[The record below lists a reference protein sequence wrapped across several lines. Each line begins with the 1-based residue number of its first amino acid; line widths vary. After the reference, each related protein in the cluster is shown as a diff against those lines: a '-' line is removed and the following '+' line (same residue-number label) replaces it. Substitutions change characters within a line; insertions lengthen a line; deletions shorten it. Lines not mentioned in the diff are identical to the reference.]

1 MLKNDKKIKI
11 SVGTSRKALLWQ
23 QQELAWSEFVE
34 RLSRPQRTQETIVQY
49 KAMTKPDQ
57 DALKDVGGFVGGV
70 LRNGRRR
77 NENAGERCLITLDAD
92 SIAPG
97 GTQGVVNAVDGLGCA
112 YAIYST
118 RKHEGAGPRLR
129 IIVPLDV
136 PAAPEEYEP
145 IARKL
150 AGFIGMQIFDP
161 TTFEPVRLMYWP
173 SCSTDSEYIFL
184 YGDKPFLSKDGMLA
198 LYQDWR
204 DVTQWP
210 EVPGA
215 AKLRERS
222 AKKQGS
228 PLEKAGIVGAFC
240 RTYNVLQAVEEFI
253 PGIYEACG
261 DGRLTYTGGS
271 TVGGAVLYDDAN
283 FLYSHHATD
292 PAGGRLCNS
301 FDLIRLHRF
310 HEEDEEAKP
319 DTPVTQLPSFKAM
332 CGFAMS
338 LEPVAGLITAERYE
352 KAQAAFAETAPDNSA
367 EGLEWTRL
375 LKCSTQTG
383 APLKTIDN
391 VLVILANDPRLKER
405 IYHDEFGNRP
415 MKGAPLPWDAPGE
428 SYPQPWKDEDDSGLR
443 HYIEKVYGITG
454 KERIYDAFA
463 VYATGHKQHKIRDYL
478 DRLVWDGA
486 PRLDTLLIDYFGAAD
501 VPYTREVTR
510 KTFAAAVARVMQP
523 GTKFDCMLILSGS
536 QGVGKS
542 TFFRL
547 LGRGWY
553 SDSLATF
560 EGKDAA
566 ELVQGYWIIEA
577 GELTGMNKSEMNTVK
592 QFLSKTEDV
601 YRMPYGRRTAAFPR
615 SCVIVG
621 TTNDKEFL
629 KDRTGNRRFWP
640 VDLEKQPVSKN
651 VFRELPE
658 EIDQIWAEASVRWKC
673 GEKLYLEGAAAE
685 EALKQQEDHKE
696 SNPKDGIIRD
706 FLERRIPRD
715 WSAKTRNEKRSYW
728 FNELKPVDESLL
740 IRREQICAAEVWC
753 ECFMGDPKMMK
764 RSDAIEINNI
774 LASFPE
780 WERQSSPGRYGE
792 GYGMQR
798 GFRRRL

>member
-428 SYPQPWKDEDDSGLR
+428 SYPQPWRDEDD
-443 HYIEKVYGITG
+443 
-454 KERIYDAFA
+454 
-463 VYATGHKQHKIRDYL
+463 
-478 DRLVWDGA
+478 
-486 PRLDTLLIDYFGAAD
+486 
-501 VPYTREVTR
+501 
-510 KTFAAAVARVMQP
+510 
-523 GTKFDCMLILSGS
+523 C
-536 QGVGKS
+536 
-542 TFFRL
+542 
-547 LGRGWY
+547 
-553 SDSLATF
+553 
-560 EGKDAA
+560 
-566 ELVQGYWIIEA
+566 
-577 GELTGMNKSEMNTVK
+577 
-592 QFLSKTEDV
+592 
-601 YRMPYGRRTAAFPR
+601 
-615 SCVIVG
+615 
-621 TTNDKEFL
+621 
-629 KDRTGNRRFWP
+629 
-640 VDLEKQPVSKN
+640 
-651 VFRELPE
+651 
-658 EIDQIWAEASVRWKC
+658 
-673 GEKLYLEGAAAE
+673 
-685 EALKQQEDHKE
+685 
-696 SNPKDGIIRD
+696 GII
-706 FLERRIPRD
+706 
-715 WSAKTRNEKRSYW
+715 
-728 FNELKPVDESLL
+728 
-740 IRREQICAAEVWC
+740 
-753 ECFMGDPKMMK
+753 
-764 RSDAIEINNI
+764 
-774 LASFPE
+774 
-780 WERQSSPGRYGE
+780 
-792 GYGMQR
+792 
-798 GFRRRL
+798 